1 MTQLEKIYRH
11 LQDKGSIT
19 TWEAIQQYGITR
31 LSAHIHTLRQ
41 KYNIQDEIVVTKN
54 AYNEKIHYKRYFI

>member
-19 TWEAIQQYGITR
+19 TWEAIQQYAITR
-31 LSAHIHTLRQ
+31 LSAHIRTLRQ
-41 KYNIQDEIVVTKN
+41 KYNIQIIVDIYYLMV
-54 AYNEKIHYKRYFI
+54 